1 MDILPRAQ
9 LGPAHFHT
17 PSMSRLEFT
26 ALRITGKCGQT
37 FQPIEGCSSKVIA
50 FPPRNSFFLILPL
63 YKLTKGCN
71 VRIADQGERWY
82 TPTPPASRP
91 ASTRSDQSRTPIGLK
106 GTASRAP

>member
-63 YKLTKGCN
+63 YKLTKCCN
-71 VRIADQGERWY
+71 VRITDQGEPRCR
-82 TPTPPASRP
+82 PTPHASRP
-91 ASTRSDQSRTPIGLK
+91 ASTRSDQRQTPIELK
-106 GTASRAP
+106 ASLNI